1 MAHMGER
8 RALGRSRSAAAFTQM
23 AAGQEVGGQ
32 CGDHIQKTLSN
43 PTQPWSPELPGY
55 IAPLPSEST
64 QRKRKRQSLED
75 EDPST
80 SYERPAK
87 RSREGQAYSQD
98 IAELLHDLPL
108 KVLIH

>member
-1 MAHMGER
+1 
-8 RALGRSRSAAAFTQM
+8 LGRSRSAAAFTQM

-32 CGDHIQKTLSN
+32 CGDYIQKAL
-43 PTQPWSPELPGY
+43 PELPGY

-64 QRKRKRQSLED
+64 QRKRKWQSLED

-87 RSREGQAYSQD
+87 RSRE
-98 IAELLHDLPL
+98 
-108 KVLIH
+108 